1 VSLRLIALA
10 LLAFLQ
16 LATCEEPLRELYI
29 ARHTFFDFGPPLD
42 YYELLHLHISGG
54 RTLVDRYQVTPYVSC
69 YQPATVQVD
78 RSGLDGSIE
87 ELLEGRNLCRI
98 PEKELRREAKRCKKC
113 LTFSGAFIVIEAQCD
128 GRPRRIPVRVL
139 DGDLFSESPHPPRQT
154 SASME
159 LLRRLD
165 GAFASGVMDRPILQ
179 TGAPAPRPP
188 TEDATI
194 ADLRQGRFDG
204 LFDKAPDKISELVR
218 QSELPGPPPPSVRL
232 EDSTPVFPSVYE
244 PLAYPPLAK
253 IARIEGPV
261 SFTASISSDGRP
273 TNVQIVAGHPLL
285 LESVKL
291 MVAGWKYPEGDA
303 GQEVQGTLDFKTNCP
318 AAPH

>member
-10 LLAFLQ
+10 LSAFLQ

-29 ARHTFFDFGPPLD
+29 ARHTFFDFGAPLD
-42 YYELLHLHISGG
+42 YYELLHLHVSGG

-87 ELLEGRNLCRI
+87 RLLEGRSLCGI
-98 PEKELRREAKRCKKC
+98 PEKDLRREARRCEKC

-139 DGDLFSESPHPPRQT
+139 DGDLFSKSPHPPQQT
-154 SASME
+154 SASMD
-159 LLRRLD
+159 LFRRLD

-179 TGAPAPRPP
+179 PGAPAPLAPSD
-188 TEDATI
+188 DATI

-218 QSELPGPPPPSVRL
+218 QSELPRPPPPSVRL
-232 EDSTPVFPSVYE
+232 KESTPVFPIKYE
-244 PLAYPPLAK
+244 PFGYPPLAK
-253 IARIEGPV
+253 IVQIEGYV
-261 SFTASISSDGRP
+261 TFTASISSDGQA
-273 TNVQIVAGHPLL
+273 TNIQIVTGHPLL
-285 LESVKL
+285 RESVKL
-291 MVAGWKYPEGDA
+291 MVAGWKYPENAA
-303 GQEVQGTLDFKTNCP
+303 GQEVRGTLEFKTNCSV
-318 AAPH
+318 APH